1 MSASKKKQARKE
13 QAPERLNKTKLQQ
26 ETTGKKGSTVFY
38 GVAIVA
44 AVVIAA
50 VLLVFNSSFFQ
61 NRATAVTID
70 GQNYTAADVNFYYT
84 NIYQYQQYYAMMGM
98 SALNPNVDP
107 RDQVYDEETGDTWYD
122 FMVDQAVT
130 SLTQEVALATE
141 AEKAGMSL
149 SEESRATVN
158 NALSTLETS
167 WLNAGYANRDTFLR
181 TNLGSGMTYDKY
193 VKCLERSALASQ
205 YANAHAESIQ
215 YTDEELDAYYTE
227 NKDDMDTYVLTH
239 YLFQAKVPTETD
251 ADGKAVE
258 RTEEETA
265 ALLEDA
271 KKEAKA
277 NAEALLARLEA
288 GEDAAAL
295 EKEFA
300 DKLSYSFVSQPT
312 LGSTVNAYYSEWA
325 FDAARQDGD
334 ITMEEYAVGDS
345 IYNYCVA
352 RLEDRYLDDS
362 DTTNVRHIFLTAG
375 TNPTDEEFAKV
386 ESEAQAML
394 DQWKADGALED
405 DFAQLAKENSQDS
418 MSAEGGGLLNVSIY
432 DGYGQPFM
440 DWVTD
445 SSRKA
450 GDTGLVKNDFGTT
463 KGYHIMYYVGQDV
476 PYWEQ
481 AARTTLLSDALTA
494 WQEEIFSAY
503 TAEEGSGLKYV
514 G

>member
-13 QAPERLNKTKLQQ
+13 QAAETLNQTNLQQ
-26 ETTGKKGSTVFY
+26 ETTKKKGSTVFY

-44 AVVIAA
+44 AIAIAA

-61 NRATAVTID
+61 NRAAAVTIN
-70 GQNYTAADVNFYYT
+70 GQEYTAADVSFYYT
-84 NIYQYQQYYAMMGM
+84 NIYNYQRYYALMGM
-98 SALNPNVDP
+98 SAMNPDVDP
-107 RDQVYDEETGDTWYD
+107 REQVYNEETGDTWHD

-130 SLTQEVALATE
+130 SLTQEVAMATE

-149 SEESRATVN
+149 NEASKATVN

-167 WLNAGYANRDTFLR
+167 RLNAGYANRDAFLR
-181 TNLGSGMTYDKY
+181 ANLGRDMTYDKY
-193 VKCLERSALASQ
+193 VECLERSALASQ

-215 YTDEELDAYYTE
+215 YTDEELNAYYTE

-277 NAEALLARLEA
+277 NAEALMARLKA

-295 EKEFA
+295 QKEFS
-300 DKLSYSFVSQPT
+300 DKISYSFVSQPT
-312 LGSTVNAYYSEWA
+312 LGSTVNAYYSDWA

-334 ITMEEYAVGDS
+334 ITMEEYAVGDT

-352 RLEDRYLDDS
+352 RLEDRYLDDT
-362 DTTNVRHIFLTAG
+362 DTNNVRHIFLTAG
-375 TNPTDEEFAKV
+375 TNPTDEEFAQV
-386 ESEAQAML
+386 ESAAQAML
-394 DQWKADGALED
+394 DQWKADGSLED
-405 DFAQLAKENSQDS
+405 DFAQLAKENSQDP
-418 MSAEGGGLLNVSIY
+418 MSAEGGGMLNVSIY

-481 AARTTLLSDALTA
+481 AACTTLLSDALSA

-503 TAEEGSGLKYV
+503 TAEEGSGLKNV